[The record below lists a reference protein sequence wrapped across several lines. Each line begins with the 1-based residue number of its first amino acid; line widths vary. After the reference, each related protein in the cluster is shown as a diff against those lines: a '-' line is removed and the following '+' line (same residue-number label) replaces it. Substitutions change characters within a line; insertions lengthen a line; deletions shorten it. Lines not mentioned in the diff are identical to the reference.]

1 MIILWN
7 PRYQRLNTAVILA
20 DTFVPKNFVHI
31 VYIQPLKLPILS
43 SFVAWKAMYM
53 AEKHELKKTS
63 PKKKY
68 E

>member
-1 MIILWN
+1 MIIVWN
-7 PRYQRLNTAVILA
+7 LSYERLNAAVILA
-20 DTFVPKNFVHI
+20 DKLVPKNLTHTA
-31 VYIQPLKLPILS
+31 YIQPLKLPILS